1 MFGKKE
7 VLNRDQLRRGTRMKG
22 SLPGNSGAK
31 RALAGKQVGMSR
43 KGGPVI
49 AKAAEAKP
57 TSASI
62 AAAAAAKFIAAA
74 AAKKAAAAPA
84 KKAATRAPSPAPHRP
99 ADNSY
104 AAAVAAKKAAE
115 AGIKPKPA
123 EAQKAGKVT
132 LRKGAHS
139 AAQTKGE
146 KHANRREI
154 VGMKAAGAAAGMSGK
169 AGHSRAGGPAN
180 YLKEG
185 YGKKYPTGP
194 LQKGKKGGTFVMV
207 GGTKYYVGKK

>member
-7 VLNRDQLRRGTRMKG
+7 VLNRDQMRRTHLINRE
-22 SLPGNSGAK
+22 LPGSKYSGAK

-49 AKAAEAKP
+49 AKAAEP
-57 TSASI
+57 
-62 AAAAAAKFIAAA
+62 AA
-74 AAKKAAAAPA
+74 AAKKAAAASASKPA
-84 KKAATRAPSPAPHRP
+84 AKPKAAAHRP
-99 ADNSY
+99 ADSSY

-115 AGIKPKPA
+115 AGLKPKPV

-132 LRKGAHS
+132 LRKGEHS
-139 AAQTKGE
+139 AAQVKGE
-146 KHANRREI
+146 KQANRREI
-154 VGMKAAGAAAGMSGK
+154 VGMKAAGAAKGMGGK